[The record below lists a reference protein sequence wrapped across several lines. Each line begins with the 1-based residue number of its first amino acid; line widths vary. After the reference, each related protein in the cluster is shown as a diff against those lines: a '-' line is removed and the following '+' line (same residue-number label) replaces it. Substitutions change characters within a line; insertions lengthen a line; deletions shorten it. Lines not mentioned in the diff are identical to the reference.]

1 MTWKTDLDAVLYA
14 ERDALLNS
22 DKRKLTEILVRKEKL
37 LTTLRPERAEPNELE
52 ALLAKSRR
60 NQALLDAALSGI
72 RQSTEV
78 LGRFHKQ
85 RQVITVYDHVGGRR
99 EIQPGAQSSMEK
111 KA

>member
-1 MTWKTDLDAVLYA
+1 MTWKTALDAVLDA
-14 ERDALLNS
+14 EREALLTS
-22 DKRKLTEILVRKEKL
+22 DKRKLTEILVKKEKL
-37 LTTLRPERAEPNELE
+37 LTALRSMRVEPHDLE

-99 EIQPGAQSSMEK
+99 EIQPAAQSSMEK